1 MMSGALTTLDRPSR
15 ASRETRRTTARR
27 RSAAPG
33 VTFADPRSA
42 ARFFRLGRLLHL
54 LRLLDLFHLLRLL
67 RLLGLGD
74 FVLVRL
80 VELPDDVI
88 GRLFCFL
95 HLAHDVPELHAQLLG
110 DRAPPFA
117 CLSERD
123 DLLERRRLAQGL
135 VGLHQLLRK
144 RQRAR
149 RLSVTTD
156 AIAKIG

>member
-54 LRLLDLFHLLRLL
+54 LRPLRLLDLFHLLRLL

-74 FVLVRL
+74 FLLVRL

-88 GRLFCFL
+88 GRLLCFL
-95 HLAHDVPELHAQLLG
+95 HLAHVVPVLHVRLL
-110 DRAPPFA
+110 
-117 CLSERD
+117 
-123 DLLERRRLAQGL
+123 
-135 VGLHQLLRK
+135 
-144 RQRAR
+144 
-149 RLSVTTD
+149 
-156 AIAKIG
+156 